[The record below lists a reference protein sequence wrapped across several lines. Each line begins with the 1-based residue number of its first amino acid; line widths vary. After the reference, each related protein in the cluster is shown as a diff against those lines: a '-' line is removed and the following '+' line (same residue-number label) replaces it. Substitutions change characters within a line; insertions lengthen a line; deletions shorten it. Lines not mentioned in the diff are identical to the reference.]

1 MNSSKSKNN
10 FDLPDFYNFPPLF
23 TIQPVL
29 STREKQL
36 GQWRELLLKY
46 HTDLKIK
53 TLIPHECPLWN
64 NTSIGRQLSTEGITI
79 VMDDFVRSGHGE
91 WEDDENNDGG
101 DGATRTRCRILWRRP
116 GQLAS
121 DVYDWAVKNGYV
133 NSVCTVYEL
142 HSGECVCVFYLA
154 RCVVLLYG
162 LFFSTPFAR

>member
-1 MNSSKSKNN
+1 
-10 FDLPDFYNFPPLF
+10 
-23 TIQPVL
+23 
-29 STREKQL
+29 
-36 GQWRELLLKY
+36 
-46 HTDLKIK
+46 
-53 TLIPHECPLWN
+53 
-64 NTSIGRQLSTEGITI
+64 